1 MGSKFN
7 LLQLEAAF
15 SNDFTSYV
23 YVLLADEYL
32 NNHDLG
38 RAYTVAKI
46 GQENHPNDIFGKYVL
61 AKIYL
66 LKNNIQKA
74 RKLLEEVLEIFP
86 LHINARKLLI
96 EIFKKQNNNEK
107 LDYHI
112 IELQKYLPNEASIK
126 SSSEA
131 SSLVN
136 GGQSN
141 EMDKEVAQNKSHKKE
156 KVNMSINNNMATFTF
171 VDILISQKHYENAL
185 EVLSVLEKK
194 GRSKDRINQKRQ
206 EINKILEN
214 A

>member
-1 MGSKFN
+1 M
-7 LLQLEAAF
+7 
-15 SNDFTSYV
+15 
-23 YVLLADEYL
+23 
-32 NNHDLG
+32 
-38 RAYTVAKI
+38 
-46 GQENHPNDIFGKYVL
+46 
-61 AKIYL
+61 
-66 LKNNIQKA
+66 
-74 RKLLEEVLEIFP
+74 LEEVLEVFP

-126 SSSEA
+126 SSSEV

-141 EMDKEVAQNKSHKKE
+141 QMDKEVAQNKSHKKE
-156 KVNMSINNNMATFTF
+156 KANMSINNNMATFTF

-185 EVLSVLEKK
+185 EVLNVLEKK

-206 EINKILEN
+206 EINKILGN
-214 A
+214 V